1 MTHDP
6 EYAPTP
12 TQLAR
17 FRDLVG
23 SPVFA
28 DLERTR
34 ALTWLEQHA
43 TRQTI
48 PEQLEWLAQRVREAS
63 R

>member
-1 MTHDP
+1 VTRDP

-17 FRDLVG
+17 FQALVG
-23 SPVFA
+23 SPVFS

-34 ALTWLEQHA
+34 ALTWLERA

-48 PEQLEWLAQRVREAS
+48 GYQIDWLAHRVREAT